1 MRRIFVMVAALGVFA
16 VGTAATLRAQDKGGI
31 GDGQALVGVWVLD
44 KDLSD
49 RTDQGIGRGDGARGG
64 MPQGGGG
71 RGGGMGGGM
80 PGGMGGGMPGGFG
93 GRRDPDEARRSNR
106 ITKDLLS
113 AAERLT
119 IVQDGQAILV
129 TSGDGRAIKWVADNQ
144 EQERL
149 TGDGVIKS
157 RARWNGSS
165 FTVEE
170 RIQDGPKVTRTFI
183 TSGDR
188 STLVLVL
195 RIDGGDM
202 PGQMAVHH
210 IYTRSR

>member
-1 MRRIFVMVAALGVFA
+1 MRRTLVAVAVVGVLA
-16 VGTAATLRAQDKGGI
+16 AQTAATLRAQDKGGL

-49 RTDQGIGRGDGARGG
+49 RADQGMGRGDGARGG
-64 MPQGGGG
+64 MPPGGGG

-106 ITKDLLS
+106 ITNDLVS

-129 TSGDGRAIKWVADNQ
+129 TSGDGRAIRWTADNQ

-157 RARWNGSS
+157 RARWNGAS
-165 FTVEE
+165 FIVEE
-170 RIQDGPKVTRTFI
+170 RIQDGPRVTRTFI

-188 STLVLVL
+188 ATLVLVL
-195 RIDGGDM
+195 RIDGGDR
-202 PGQMAVHH
+202 PGQMVVHH
-210 IYTRSR
+210 LYTRSR

>member
-1 MRRIFVMVAALGVFA
+1 MRRILVVVAALGVFA

-49 RTDQGIGRGDGARGG
+49 RTDQGMGRGDGARGG
-64 MPQGGGG
+64 MPPGGGG

-113 AAERLT
+113 AADRLT

-144 EQERL
+144 DQERL

-183 TSGDR
+183 TSVDR

>member
-1 MRRIFVMVAALGVFA
+1 MRRILVVVAALGVFA

-49 RTDQGIGRGDGARGG
+49 RTDQGMGRGDGARGG
-64 MPQGGGG
+64 MPPGGGG

-113 AAERLT
+113 AADRLT

-183 TSGDR
+183 TSVDR